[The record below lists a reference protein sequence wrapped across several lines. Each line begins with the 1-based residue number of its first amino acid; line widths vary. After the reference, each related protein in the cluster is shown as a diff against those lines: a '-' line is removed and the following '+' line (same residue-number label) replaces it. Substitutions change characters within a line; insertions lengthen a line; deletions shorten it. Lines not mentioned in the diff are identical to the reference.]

1 MDYYCI
7 VVEGDI
13 LTKTA
18 VFLNRVSEKKAALY
32 AIAALLSVGF
42 GVFVILTAEKVNVY
56 YPVPTAVI
64 FGALFFAA
72 QALLIAQGRFDA
84 LSLLIAA
91 GCLACVI
98 FSRVSLLYFESRDF
112 TAFLEDWVKKMR
124 ALSARDALVTPIGN
138 YNMPYFYFLLIFSRL
153 DIAPIISIKAFS
165 CLFDVVL
172 AYYVMKTVALV
183 TEDRRLLLAA
193 YIVTL
198 GLPTVLMN
206 SAQWAQCDSIYVA
219 FCVMSLYAAVK
230 GNGRLCAIAWTLAF
244 SFKLQAIFILP
255 ALAVA
260 LFMGQVKPKHLLWIP
275 AVFFLSLVPALI
287 AGRSLGSCLSIY
299 INQTQQYPELYA
311 NAPTLWRFF
320 TGVDFEGYSNVTVF
334 LAGTAVLL
342 FMYFCLTGYKAFAPQ
357 DLIRLFFI
365 SSMLLPYVL
374 PRMHERYF
382 YMADIMSFLY
392 FLTNRKKWY
401 IPAAVVLSS
410 VVGYIW
416 YFTAE
421 EGPGVLILDQRYIAL
436 AFLVILATELR
447 ELFCSY
453 WHRSPDTIVVE

>member
-1 MDYYCI
+1 M
-7 VVEGDI
+7 
-13 LTKTA
+13 TKTA
-18 VFLNRVSEKKAALY
+18 SILARLSEKKAALY

-56 YPVPTAVI
+56 YPLPTAVI

-91 GCLACVI
+91 GCLACVM
-98 FSRVSLLYFESRDF
+98 FSRVCLLYFESRDF
-112 TAFLEDWVKKMR
+112 TAFLADWVKKLR
-124 ALSARDALVTPIGN
+124 ALSVRDALVTPIGN
-138 YNMPYFYFLLIFSRL
+138 YNMPYLYFLLIFSRL

-183 TEDRRLLLAA
+183 TEDRRLHLAA
-193 YIVTL
+193 FIVTL
-198 GLPTVLMN
+198 ALPTVLMN

-219 FCVMSLYAAVK
+219 FCVISLYAAVK
-230 GNGRLCAIAWTLAF
+230 GDGRLCAISWTLAF
-244 SFKLQAIFILP
+244 CFKLQAIFILP
-255 ALAVA
+255 ALCVA
-260 LFMGQVKPKHLLWIP
+260 LFMGQVKPRHLLWIP

-287 AGRSLGSCLSIY
+287 AGRSLSSCLSIY
-299 INQTQQYPELYA
+299 INQTQQYPELYS

-334 LAGTAVLL
+334 LAGAAVLL
-342 FMYFCLTGYKAFAPQ
+342 FMYFCLTGYKTFAPQ
-357 DLIRLFFI
+357 DLIRLFFV
-365 SSMLLPYVL
+365 SSMLLPYIL

-392 FLTNRKKWY
+392 FMTNRKKWY
-401 IPAAVVLSS
+401 IPATVVLSS

-416 YFTAE
+416 YFTFSEDGAA
-421 EGPGVLILDQRYIAL
+421 VVIFDQRYIAL

-447 ELFCSY
+447 ELFRSY
-453 WHRSPDTIVVE
+453 WHRSPDTIPVE